1 MATRIEPLMTI
12 ADLDAMPDDEYR
24 YEIIEG
30 ELFVS
35 RSPSLTHQTVSGNLF
50 RSIDTYLIDNP
61 IGRIWATPGV
71 VLSEFSGVIPDLVYI
86 SHQRRTEIASGDRVT
101 GAPDLVIEIVSPG
114 SENER
119 RDRVAKRQL
128 FGKYGVKEYWI
139 VDFEKRSIEVYQLR
153 GHSMRLGSRLNDKD
167 EITSSVLPGYHCRVE
182 TIFAI

>member
-35 RSPSLTHQTVSGNLF
+35 RSPSLTQQSVSGNLF

-71 VLSEFSGVIPDLVYI
+71 IFSELSGVIPDLVYI
-86 SHQRRTEIASGDRVT
+86 SHQRRAEIASGDRVT
-101 GAPDLVIEIVSPG
+101 GAPDLVIEIISPG
-114 SENER
+114 TENER
-119 RDRVAKRQL
+119 RDRVAKKQL
-128 FGKYGVKEYWI
+128 YGKHGVKEYWI
-139 VDFEKRSIEVYQLR
+139 VDFENRSIEVYQFR
-153 GHSMRLGSRLNDKD
+153 GFSMRLRDRLNEK
-167 EITSSVLPGYHCRVE
+167 ITSSVLPGYRCKVQ
-182 TIFAI
+182 TIFAV

>member
-50 RSIDTYLIDNP
+50 RSIDTYLIENP

-71 VLSEFSGVIPDLVYI
+71 ILSEFSGVIPDLVYV
-86 SHQRRTEIASGDRVT
+86 SHQRRAEIASGDRVT
-101 GAPDLVIEIVSPG
+101 GAPDLVIEILSPG

-119 RDRVAKRQL
+119 RDRVAKKQL
-128 FGKYGVKEYWI
+128 YGKHGVKEYWI
-139 VDFEKRSIEVYQLR
+139 VDFENRSIEIYQPR
-153 GHSMRLGSRLNDKD
+153 GHSMRLRARLNDQD
-167 EITSSVLPGYHCRVE
+167 EITSSVLPGYRCKVK

>member
-35 RSPSLTHQTVSGNLF
+35 RSPSLTHQSVSANLF

-61 IGRIWATPGV
+61 LGRIWTTPGV
-71 VLSEFSGVIPDLVYI
+71 IFSEFSGVIPDLVYI
-86 SHQRRTEIASGDRVT
+86 SHQRRAEIASGDRLT
-101 GAPDLVIEIVSPG
+101 GAPDLVIEILSPG

-119 RDRVAKRQL
+119 RDRVAKKQL
-128 FGKYGVKEYWI
+128 YGKYGVKEYWI
-139 VDFEKRSIEVYQLR
+139 VDFENRAIEVYQLR
-153 GHSMRLGSRLNDKD
+153 GHSMRLRARLNDQD
-167 EITSSVLPGYHCRVE
+167 EITSSVLPGYRCKVQ